1 MEPFSLEEV
10 ALEDMLAAR
19 ERRACLQQA
28 MIKEYGHPLICLTL
42 NIPGPVKVLPL
53 VPNAFQEG
61 CLRVER
67 SLAALGLSPC
77 ASRQV
82 REKTG
87 YEAIYSVAADLL
99 VLKKAM
105 ISIEDQDRLGRLFD
119 LDVLAGNGTK
129 ISREDL
135 KESPRTCLLCGK
147 PAHICSRS
155 RSHSVK
161 ELTCEIQRI
170 LEQEFSSSNHQP

>member
-1 MEPFSLEEV
+1 MEPFPLEEA

-19 ERRACLQQA
+19 ERRAYLQQA
-28 MIKEYGHPLICLTL
+28 MIKEYAQPLICLTL

-53 VPNAFQEG
+53 VPEAFEEG
-61 CLRVER
+61 CRRVES
-67 SLAALGLSPC
+67 SLSALGL
-77 ASRQV
+77 AFQARKQI

-87 YEAIYSVAADLL
+87 YEAIYSAAADPL

-105 ISIEDQDRLGRLFD
+105 IGIEDQDRLGRLFD
-119 LDVLAGNGTK
+119 LDVLAVDGTK

-135 KESPRTCLLCGK
+135 KEAPRTCLLCGK

-161 ELTCEIQRI
+161 ELTCEIKRI
-170 LEQEFSSSNHQP
+170 LEKEFASPNQQP